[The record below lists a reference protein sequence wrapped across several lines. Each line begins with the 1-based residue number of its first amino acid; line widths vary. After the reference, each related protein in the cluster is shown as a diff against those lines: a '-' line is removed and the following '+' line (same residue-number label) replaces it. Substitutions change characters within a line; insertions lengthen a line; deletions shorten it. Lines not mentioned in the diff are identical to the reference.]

1 MIINVEHETDTEF
14 QEIFKSVSDFIKVT
28 NETLNGIEKDNELK
42 VNELG
47 RCGNLQDAIQTW
59 LDWEYKI
66 IISK

>member
-1 MIINVEHETDTEF
+1 MIVNVEHEKDTEF
-14 QEIFKSVSDFIKVT
+14 KETFESVSDFIKRT

-42 VNELG
+42 SNELG

-59 LDWEYKI
+59 LDWEYKV